1 MNEAMRHDIVQRH
14 QQGASIRAIAK
25 ELGISRGAVGRALTQ
40 VQAQRDGPSA
50 PWPRP
55 RRRGSILDAYQPI
68 LQELLGRYPD
78 LTVERAL
85 QELQAREQDLR
96 NQNIL
101 FNAALTNMSQGLVMF
116 DAQGR
121 VIICNQRYLDMYG
134 LTPAQAHPGSLL
146 VEVLR
151 HRLASGSFGGDPEV
165 YAKEILGRIP
175 DTRTSKR
182 IVD

>member
-1 MNEAMRHDIVQRH
+1 LR
-14 QQGASIRAIAK
+14 S
-25 ELGISRGAVGRALTQ
+25 SR
-40 VQAQRDGPSA
+40 
-50 PWPRP
+50 
-55 RRRGSILDAYQPI
+55 
-68 LQELLGRYPD
+68 
-78 LTVERAL
+78 
-85 QELQAREQDLR
+85 QAREQDLR

-134 LTPAQAHPGSLL
+134 LTPAQAHPGSPL

-175 DTRTSKR
+175 IRAPASALSSCPTGAPSRSQTNQPPPAVGWQHTRTSASGAALKNR
-182 IVD
+182 SPTWRVTMR